1 MNQLNWWAEESTSPH
16 VALEAAASQ
25 FASDKNVDSVFE
37 DETGGLDFNAKLAK
51 RVREYVQQFVTKNQD
66 HIEFFGGKLL
76 GVQVVR
82 FTDTDRN
89 RWFHEILEVD
99 EGPLEDRL
107 LNLKAIEKEYFV
119 SSDTMNLSCVWMC
132 HKFLTSKQLGEKERK
147 AAARDALMIMHFKFM
162 TSLLAHY
169 FKYPAERGLAEA
181 TYDEL
186 SKKFTIKNVDSWYN
200 WFEQRCDSIIEED
213 GIHHHTL
220 RNFQDDLEIVKLL
233 NDTQGRVRDVMKNIY
248 EVMMNLHQRGIRVG
262 STSRVLS
269 HDGVEILKDISKAQ
283 ASYGRYLNSVISD
296 RNSFIRPELVT
307 VIEHLQTTMDP
318 RMFMKTLTWMSDN
331 YGVSTAKVI
340 EEVLNNT
347 LIHSFR
353 YLSDN
358 RRVVQDTSNI
368 ADFVLR
374 LRGVYTASRST
385 DPELLELREKMERIV
400 TMATGNK
407 NPTTVASVR
416 TGALLY
422 VVLRAFTMRHYT
434 QSVV

>member
-1 MNQLNWWAEESTSPH
+1 MNEQNWWIEAMAVMG
-16 VALEAAASQ
+16 VALEATNNAT

-37 DETGGLDFNAKLAK
+37 DETDGLEFNAKLAK
-51 RVREYVQQFVTKNQD
+51 KVREYVQQFVTKNQD

-132 HKFLTSKQLGEKERK
+132 HKFLKSALPQHDRE
-147 AAARDALMIMHFKFM
+147 AAARDVLMVMHFKFM

-169 FKYPAERGLAEA
+169 FKYPADRGLAEA

-200 WFEQRCDSIIEED
+200 WFEQRCNSIIEED

-220 RNFQDDLEIVKLL
+220 RDFQNDTEIVKLL

-283 ASYGRYLNSVISD
+283 ASYGRYLNSIISD
-296 RNSFIRPELVT
+296 RNSFIRTELVT

-318 RMFMKTLTWMSDN
+318 KMFMKTLTWMSDN
-331 YGVSTAKVI
+331 YGVSSAKI
-340 EEVLNNT
+340 IDEVLNNT

-358 RRVVQDTSNI
+358 RRLMQDTSNI
-368 ADFVLR
+368 AEFVLR
-374 LRGVYTASRST
+374 LKGVYMASRST
-385 DPELLELREKMERIV
+385 DPELLELREKTEKIV

-407 NPTTVASVR
+407 NPSTVASVR
-416 TGALLY
+416 TGVLLY
-422 VVLRAFTMRHYT
+422 IVLRAFTMRHYT
-434 QSVV
+434 QAVV